1 MFIATLILLI
11 ITRLEVERLE
21 HHHYLQRVSFFES
34 QPSQPG
40 DIIFLGDSLTAGGN
54 WDEVFPGMGI
64 KNRGINADTTAGALA
79 RLGCITEGKPAAIF
93 ILIGTNDLPWYEYRH
108 DELILSTYAQ
118 ILETIKKESPG
129 TKIFVESI
137 FPRAHFQAKRIR
149 LLNPKLKALAETQGA
164 PYIDVYSRLVDAKG
178 DLRADLNNDHLHLLG
193 PGYKLWAEAL
203 IPHINAV
210 RNQ

>member
-1 MFIATLILLI
+1 
-11 ITRLEVERLE
+11 
-21 HHHYLQRVSFFES
+21 
-34 QPSQPG
+34 
-40 DIIFLGDSLTAGGN
+40 
-54 WDEVFPGMGI
+54 
-64 KNRGINADTTAGALA
+64 
-79 RLGCITEGKPAAIF
+79 
-93 ILIGTNDLPWYEYRH
+93 LIGTNDLPWYEYRH